1 MMERLRSLLNEF
13 SKKYPQL
20 KNVQVEIVPYNNLYI
35 ARCLVDKVGNYIH
48 VKKGRIL
55 NVIPKKILLTNV
67 VLNKK
72 YDDMIFIFIHECAHG
87 ITPQRERKVKNA
99 YIRIDHSRQFYEN
112 FLELLLFAYELKYIS
127 YKYDNI
133 EELMKRD
140 NRNEN
145 AKNDLRLYKLKD

>member
-1 MMERLRSLLNEF
+1 M
-13 SKKYPQL
+13 
-20 KNVQVEIVPYNNLYI
+20 
-35 ARCLVDKVGNYIH
+35 
-48 VKKGRIL
+48 
-55 NVIPKKILLTNV
+55 LTNI

-72 YDDMIFIFIHECAHG
+72 HDDMVFIFLHECTHG
-87 ITPQRERKVKNA
+87 ITPQRERKVKNT

-112 FLELLLFAYELKYIS
+112 FLDLLTFAHELKYIS

-145 AKNDLRLYKLKD
+145 AKNDLRLYKLHN

>member
-1 MMERLRSLLNEF
+1 METLVNLLNDF

-20 KNVQVEIVPYNNLYI
+20 KNVNIELVPYNNLYI
-35 ARCLVDKVGNYIH
+35 ARCLVDKIGDYIN
-48 VKKGRIL
+48 VKKGRII
-55 NVIPKKILLTNV
+55 NVIPRKILLTNI

-72 YDDMIFIFIHECAHG
+72 RENMLFIFIHECTHG
-87 ITPQRERKVKNA
+87 ITPQRERKVKNS

-112 FLELLLFAYELKYIS
+112 FLELLSYAYELNYIS
-127 YKYDNI
+127 YKFNSV

-145 AKNDLRLYKLKD
+145 VKNDLKLYHLH